1 MMFYKKCLN
10 EYHYDCFYISLNSN
24 NCLNGLPPRVQKPNT
39 KVSGFDVF
47 NDTVLVVHDKVLQCQ
62 IEV

>member
-1 MMFYKKCLN
+1 MCSINFPL
-10 EYHYDCFYISLNSN
+10 S
-24 NCLNGLPPRVQKPNT
+24 VQKPNT